1 MKQLE
6 DKIKDRLEGFES
18 DLPEGDLAEFKAL
31 LDASAN
37 SGAKRSPAYIT
48 WLIPAVVA
56 AGLALFFVFG
66 HSPQQDIIQVV
77 DGNSLMAD
85 AVGTMP
91 EEVVDLAEEEL
102 VEDMAAVQAKP
113 SASGRIT
120 RHTATVA
127 VNEDKENNDSASSIS
142 EQSTSDQVVNE
153 QQKDR
158 NEQDEEERQKEDNS
172 SASSIAGYSPFV
184 QSVNSS
190 KPVSVKVGQAT
201 AGILGGTG
209 ALALASVLTST
220 INNEDKIYED
230 LHDGPEMSSGGKYN
244 DPDLPVD
251 RRTGN
256 DTHYLPLR
264 AGLSIRIPFTDRWSL
279 TTGLDYSWYDSR
291 LEYSLSGIHKQ
302 SAHYL
307 GIPLRADFTIAR
319 NRWLDVY
326 VGAGASAD
334 LCVAAFE
341 DGKRIAKDGVGFSL
355 IGVGGVQFNIT
366 DKFGLF
372 LDPTFSW
379 NIPSDNRVLD
389 TYRSEHPFM
398 FSLPFGIRI
407 NLNSKYD

>member
-37 SGAKRSPAYIT
+37 SGAKRSPSYIA

-56 AGLALFFVFG
+56 AGLALFLVFG

-77 DGNSLMAD
+77 DGSSLMAD
-85 AVGTMP
+85 AVGTIP
-91 EEVVDLAEEEL
+91 EEVVGLAEEEL

-142 EQSTSDQVVNE
+142 EQSTSDQVGNVR
-153 QQKDR
+153 QTAK
-158 NEQDEEERQKEDNS
+158 NEQDGEEERKDDRPLTS
-172 SASSIAGYSPFV
+172 DIAGYSPFV
-184 QSVNSS
+184 PSSSGSS
-190 KPVSVKVGQAT
+190 KPVSVEVGKAT

-209 ALALASVLTST
+209 ALALASVLPSIIKNGEKVYHEPST
-220 INNEDKIYED
+220 EPIGPGGNLNN
-230 LHDGPEMSSGGKYN
+230 
-244 DPDLPVD
+244 PDLSVD
-251 RRTGN
+251 GK
-256 DTHYLPLR
+256 THYMPLR

-355 IGVGGVQFNIT
+355 IGAGGVQFNIT

-379 NIPSDNRVLD
+379 NIPSNNRVLD

>member
-6 DKIKDRLEGFES
+6 DKIKDRLDGYES
-18 DLPEGDLAEFKAL
+18 SLPEGDLAEFKAL

-37 SGAKRSPAYIT
+37 SGAKRSPAYIA
-48 WLIPAVVA
+48 WLIPAVVT

-66 HSPQQDIIQVV
+66 RGPQQDMIQVV
-77 DGNSLMAD
+77 DGSSLMAD
-85 AVGTMP
+85 AIEATP
-91 EEVVDLAEEEL
+91 EEIVGLAEEEL

-113 SASGRIT
+113 SASGKIT

-127 VNEDKENNDSASSIS
+127 VNEDKENNDSAPGIS
-142 EQSTSDQVVNE
+142 EQSTSDQIRNV
-153 QQKDR
+153 QQTGR
-158 NEQDEEERQKEDNS
+158 NEQEEEKVQKEDNS
-172 SASSIAGYSPFV
+172 PTSSSAGYSPFV
-184 QSVNSS
+184 PSGNSS
-190 KPVSVKVGQAT
+190 RPVSVKVGQAT

-209 ALALASVLTST
+209 ALALASVLTSF
-220 INNEDKIYED
+220 INNEDKVYDEISD
-230 LHDGPEMSSGGKYN
+230 DVSSPRGLYS

-256 DTHYLPLR
+256 DTHFLPLR

-279 TTGLDYSWYDSR
+279 TTGLDYSWYASR

-355 IGVGGVQFNIT
+355 IGAGGVQFNIT
-366 DKFGLF
+366 DNLGVF

-379 NIPSDNRVLD
+379 NIPSNNRVLD
-389 TYRSEHPFM
+389 TYRSEHPFI

-407 NLNSKYD
+407 NLEPVLK